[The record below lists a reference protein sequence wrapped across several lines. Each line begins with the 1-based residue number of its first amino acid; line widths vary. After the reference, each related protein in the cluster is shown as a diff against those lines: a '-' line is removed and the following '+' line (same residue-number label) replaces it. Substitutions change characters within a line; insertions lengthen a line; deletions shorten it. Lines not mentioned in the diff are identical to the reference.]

1 MSVRLQGLLRWYRE
15 EAVQAVS
22 GGAPG
27 MERPS
32 HAAHTALRRAEIVA
46 DALRMLRRT
55 NPNRP
60 LLAEALL
67 LKLART

>member
-1 MSVRLQGLLRWYRE
+1 MATRLDGLLRWYRE
-15 EAVQAVS
+15 EAVRAVS
-22 GGAPG
+22 EEPFGREPTLAID
-27 MERPS
+27 
-32 HAAHTALRRAEIVA
+32 TALQRAEIVA
-46 DALRMLRRT
+46 DALRTLRRT